1 MRLPLPPLALPAT
14 DASANRRGIIAMCTA
29 MACFNANDTLV
40 KLVAGDLPAGQI
52 IAIRGLFAAVLVYGW
67 LVAGGHSGEIRK
79 ALSPLVAVRAGLEA
93 NVAFLFISALAFI
106 PIADITA
113 IFLLTPLLI
122 TALSGPI
129 LKEQVGWRRWSAVAA
144 GFAGM
149 LLVVKPGGAGFVAG
163 AATLM
168 ALGSVALCAA
178 RDLVT
183 RFIDHRVP
191 TIVVTF
197 TTCVAVG
204 LFGAAMIPF
213 QGWVP
218 PTTSQIL
225 LLFAASTV
233 LVVGN
238 HAMILAFRGVEVS
251 LVSPFRYSVMV
262 WAIASGILVFGE
274 WPDWASWVGIG
285 LIVGAGLYTL
295 HRERVRL
302 RVRDAK
308 AEAAAT
314 IP

>member
-1 MRLPLPPLALPAT
+1 MTPLTLPASSE
-14 DASANRRGIIAMCTA
+14 AANRRGIIAMCTA

-40 KLVAGDLPAGQI
+40 KLVASDMPSGQI
-52 IAIRGLFAAVLVYGW
+52 IAIRGLFAAILVYGW
-67 LVAGGHSGEIRK
+67 LVAAGHGGEIRK
-79 ALSPLVAVRAGLEA
+79 ALSPLVATRAGLEA
-93 NVAFLFISALAFI
+93 LVAFLFISAIAVI

-113 IFLLTPLLI
+113 IFLLTPLII

-144 GFAGM
+144 GFVGM

-168 ALGSVALCAA
+168 ALGSVLLCAT

-197 TTCVAVG
+197 STCIAVG
-204 LFGAAMIPF
+204 LFGAAMIPV
-213 QGWVP
+213 QGWVTP
-218 PTTSQIL
+218 SFWQVF

-233 LVVGN
+233 LVIGN

-251 LVSPFRYSVMV
+251 AISPFRYTVMV
-262 WAIASGILVFGE
+262 WAILSGIFVFGE
-274 WPDWASWVGIG
+274 WPDMAGWLGIG
-285 LIVGAGLYTL
+285 FIVGAGLYTL
-295 HRERVRL
+295 HRERVRMRL
-302 RVRDAK
+302 RDRK
-308 AEAAAT
+308 TEAAST